1 MNAPYKGTK
10 GTGYEG
16 GVRVPCAMRW
26 PGRITAGT
34 TVDQIVHVTD
44 LYPTLIK
51 LAGGSLDQQLPLDG
65 IDVWSTIAGGKASPR
80 REVVYNVPGEF
91 GREMGGPAI
100 RVGDFKLVGEEL
112 YEIPKDP
119 HEKTDVA
126 AQHPDVVKQLK
137 ARLAEVASQRRPPEK
152 HDRIAGAR
160 PLVKG
165 ELENAQ
171 PHPDWLKEVAKQAA
185 DAADEET
192 PRPRRNRPRKQQ

>member
-1 MNAPYKGTK
+1 M
-10 GTGYEG
+10 
-16 GVRVPCAMRW
+16 
-26 PGRITAGT
+26 I
-34 TVDQIVHVTD
+34 HVTD

-51 LAGGSLDQQLPLDG
+51 LAGGSLEQPLPLDG
-65 IDVWSTIAGGKASPR
+65 MDVWPTIAEGKPSPR

-91 GREMGGPAI
+91 GREMGEPAI

-119 HEKTDVA
+119 YEKTDVA
-126 AQHPDVVKQLK
+126 AKHPDVVKQLK

-152 HDRIAGAR
+152 HERIPGAR

-171 PHPDWLKEVAKQAA
+171 PHPDWLKEIVKQAA

-192 PRPRRNRPRKQQ
+192 PRPRRNRPRKQSAPE